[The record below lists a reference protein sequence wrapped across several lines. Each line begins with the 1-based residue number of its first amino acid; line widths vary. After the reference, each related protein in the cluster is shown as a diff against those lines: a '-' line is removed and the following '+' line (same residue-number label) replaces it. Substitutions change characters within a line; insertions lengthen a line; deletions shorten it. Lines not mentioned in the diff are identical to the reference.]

1 MTVAVITS
9 ISAVLGA
16 IISGVVSLMVS
27 GRQHDKTIAL
37 VEYRISALEKK
48 VEKNNDLQNRVLTLE
63 LNDKAQW
70 KRIDELK
77 EDKRNV

>member
-16 IISGVVSLMVS
+16 IISGIVSLMVS

-77 EDKRNV
+77 DNKNV